1 MASSIFKI
9 GVTSRRAVW
18 WVRFPHALAILLV
31 ATSAAGAQRAGAPAL
46 PPLPRQ
52 PLDTLP
58 DSLRRPPIA
67 PRRAMLLSLAIP
79 GYAQSRLNRPT
90 AAVLFA
96 TTEILALGMARKAGQ
111 DLREAKAARK
121 DSVPTGFSADPA
133 TGALVPT
140 GFTQNRLVPRIGARK
155 THYEDWIATI
165 IFNHI
170 IAGADA
176 YVAANLWDFRA
187 NVAIAPG
194 GRAATLGASRSF

>member
-1 MASSIFKI
+1 LLFFCTGVAS
-9 GVTSRRAVW
+9 
-18 WVRFPHALAILLV
+18 
-31 ATSAAGAQRAGAPAL
+31 AQRAKPAGVTHAPS
-46 PPLPRQ
+46 
-52 PLDTLP
+52 DTLP
-58 DSLRRPPIA
+58 DSLRKPPIA

-96 TTEILALGMARKAGQ
+96 TTEILSIGMARKAGQ

-121 DSVPTGFSADPA
+121 DSIPTGFSTDANGNVVPA
-133 TGALVPT
+133 
-140 GFTQNRLVPRIGARK
+140 GFTQNRLVARLGARK
-155 THYEDWIATI
+155 THYEDWIAMI

-187 NVAIAPG
+187 NVAVAPG
-194 GRAATLGASRSF
+194 GHGASLGASRSF